1 MDDEE
6 YKAKKLLKELTP
18 NPYYDIA
25 FVVASKD
32 ILTELALT
40 SPPDKEKRE
49 ALYQEY
55 KALDRIKGKLQ
66 SFINEVT
73 MIDEGIKEDA

>member
-1 MDDEE
+1 MDEEE
-6 YKAKKLLKELTP
+6 YKAKKLLKELTT
-18 NPYYDIA
+18 NPYYNVA
-25 FVVASKD
+25 FTVASRD
-32 ILTELALT
+32 ILVELAMT
-40 SPPDKEKRE
+40 NPPDKEKRE

-55 KALDRIKGKLQ
+55 RALDRIKGKLQ